1 MTGEV
6 HTVLGSLIQ
15 VGTRGPEGDG
25 GELFLVVGEVAP
37 PSARRRAAHDHT
49 AALTG
54 CFASRQP
61 RSLARPVRVA
71 AVFGPPMA
79 KPCVLQTGCRVPLAA
94 KEPRTAVRKEDTMT
108 ADALKKI
115 TTDALDTLAA
125 LLDEGHSE
133 QLTALLKTMARF
145 HKYSWHNVALIASQR
160 PTATR
165 VAGFQTWR
173 SLGRFVR
180 KGEKG
185 IAILAPIVRR
195 REAESESDNARTVFG
210 FRVAHVFDC
219 GADGRRALAEPIE
232 ASGDP
237 GDKTALLKAAILEQG
252 IAVESVDDLG
262 GALGTS
268 SGEGIRLLNGLSPAM
283 EFTTLVHEYAHEL
296 MHTRRRPTHVT

>member
-1 MTGEV
+1 V
-6 HTVLGSLIQ
+6 GS
-15 VGTRGPEGDG
+15 
-25 GELFLVVGEVAP
+25 FLVVGEIGYA
-37 PSARRRAAHDHT
+37 SACRRAAHDHT
-49 AALTG
+49 ASFTG

-61 RSLARPVRVA
+61 RSLARPVRAA

-79 KPCVLQTGCRVPLAA
+79 QPCVLPTACRVPLAA
-94 KEPRTAVRKEDTMT
+94 KEPRTAVRKEDIMT

-145 HKYSWHNVALIASQR
+145 HKYSWHNVALIVSQR

-195 REAESESDNARTVFG
+195 REAEAGSESDNARTVFG
-210 FRVAHVFDC
+210 FRVAHVFDLEQT
-219 GADGRRALAEPIE
+219 DGEPLAKPNE

-237 GDKTALLKAAILEQG
+237 GDRTGLLKAAILAQG

-268 SGEGIRLLNGLSPAM
+268 SREGIGS
-283 EFTTLVHEYAHEL
+283 
-296 MHTRRRPTHVT
+296 